1 MVLAG
6 ALLIVAVGLGWLLRP
21 PSELRKL
28 PPREAVRIENVHV
41 LDPES
46 GIARLS
52 VVTVREGKIV
62 SVETASAAAP
72 APKDLRVLDGEGG
85 YLSPGLFDA
94 HVHVFDEAELAAYLV
109 AGITTVRN
117 MSGMPFHVE
126 RAKEIEAGT
135 LLGPTLYTSG
145 PILNSPGPN
154 AQVNHALVLTA
165 EEARTEVHAQHAA
178 GYDFLKVY
186 SNLYA
191 PAYSAVLEEARALG
205 MPIAGHSPEGE
216 RKAGIPEEAPFE
228 IPLEA
233 VLDDGF
239 QTLEHVETLVWHGL
253 RDVPSPEGLAELA
266 KKIGA
271 AKVAVTPT
279 LVAHENLVR
288 MARSRGALAERP
300 GIETLNPVMWMVD
313 EGSRVFWASQDP
325 DAREAARVDVHLELT
340 RRLHEAGVP
349 LVAGSDAG
357 IFVNIPG
364 ASLRRELMLL
374 GRAGLSADESLEAAT
389 SVAAEVLGFE
399 DRGRIA
405 PGLRADLVWL
415 RADPR
420 ADLEV
425 FAHPEAVWVD
435 GRRLDRTRLDELE
448 ALARAP
454 SFLRTLVRALPT
466 LLAGG

>member
-1 MVLAG
+1 M
-6 ALLIVAVGLGWLLRP
+6 
-21 PSELRKL
+21 L
-28 PPREAVRIENVHV
+28 P
-41 LDPES
+41 
-46 GIARLS
+46 
-52 VVTVREGKIV
+52 
-62 SVETASAAAP
+62 
-72 APKDLRVLDGEGG
+72 
-85 YLSPGLFDA
+85 
-94 HVHVFDEAELAAYLV
+94 
-109 AGITTVRN
+109 
-117 MSGMPFHVE
+117 
-126 RAKEIEAGT
+126 
-135 LLGPTLYTSG
+135 
-145 PILNSPGPN
+145 
-154 AQVNHALVLTA
+154 AQVW
-165 EEARTEVHAQHAA
+165 
-178 GYDFLKVY
+178 GSFC
-186 SNLYA
+186 
-191 PAYSAVLEEARALG
+191 
-205 MPIAGHSPEGE
+205 I
-216 RKAGIPEEAPFE
+216 
-228 IPLEA
+228 
-233 VLDDGF
+233 
-239 QTLEHVETLVWHGL
+239 
-253 RDVPSPEGLAELA
+253 
-266 KKIGA
+266 
-271 AKVAVTPT
+271 
-279 LVAHENLVR
+279 
-288 MARSRGALAERP
+288 AERP